1 MNFEHLNT
9 GCAVSK
15 LKISAGQGDLAGG
28 GGGPGESTKNGQQQ
42 MKSHRNY
49 LELLETHAQNMYSLK
64 ILHYFEYVTFDH
76 LCTFCR
82 MIEL

>member
-1 MNFEHLNT
+1 
-9 GCAVSK
+9 
-15 LKISAGQGDLAGG
+15 
-28 GGGPGESTKNGQQQ
+28 
-42 MKSHRNY
+42 MKSYRNY